1 MSNAKKKKSK
11 KKLFIFGGLGI
22 LLLAAVLLAVFSGD
36 KEKIVKVQTEKVEK
50 RNITQIVSANGNINP
65 VEKVIL
71 RPEVTG
77 EVVELPVKEGDVVKK
92 GQLLIR
98 LKPEQYIARRNKAK
112 ASLSYSEASLK
123 ERQASLAEVAAN
135 YKRAK
140 DLFEKQLVSE
150 SELESAK
157 SAFLRTESQIEAQ
170 KSSVLQAEENY
181 KDARVELAKTAIYAP
196 LDGTISVLNVEKSE
210 RVLGSSFSQGTHLMT
225 VADLSQMEAVV
236 EVDENDVVLIS
247 VGDTASIEIDAFK
260 DQKFKGVVTQI
271 GNSAKTTGLG
281 SQNEV
286 VNFDVEIRL
295 LDLNDRIRPGMSCDA
310 EISTETK
317 SGVVSV
323 PIQSVTA
330 RMPNPKKDDSEEDS
344 GSRKTKD
351 KKKKT
356 KISEVVFIE
365 EGNLA
370 KMVDVEIGISDDTYM
385 EIKSGLEEGQMVISG
400 SYRAISKELE
410 DSSKVRITNK
420 SKKKDKDN
428 DEDEDESEE

>member
-123 ERQASLAEVAAN
+123 ERQASLAQVTAE

-225 VADLSQMEAVV
+225 VADLNSMEAVV

-317 SGVVSV
+317 SDVVSV

-330 RMPNPKKDDSEEDS
+330 RMPKPEKDDSEEEDS
-344 GSRKTKD
+344 GSRKKND

-385 EIKSGLEEGQMVISG
+385 EIISGLEEGQMVVSG

-420 SKKKDKDN
+420 SKNKDKD
-428 DEDEDESEE
+428 EDKAEE

>member
-1 MSNAKKKKSK
+1 MSTAKKKKSK

-22 LLLAAVLLAVFSGD
+22 LLLAAILLAVFSGD

-50 RNITQIVSANGNINP
+50 RNITQIVSANGKINP

-77 EVVELPVKEGDVVKK
+77 EVVQLPVKEGDVVKK

-98 LKPEQYIARRNKAK
+98 LKPDQYLARRNKAQ
-112 ASLSYSEASLK
+112 ASLSFSKASLK
-123 ERQASLAEVAAN
+123 EREASLAEVEAN

-140 DLFEKQLVSE
+140 ELFGKQLVSE
-150 SELESAK
+150 AELESAK
-157 SAFLRTESQIEAQ
+157 SAFLRTQSQIEAQ

-225 VADLSQMEAVV
+225 VADLTQMEAVV
-236 EVDENDVVLIS
+236 EVDENDVVLIT
-247 VGDTASIEIDAFK
+247 VGDTANIEIDAFK
-260 DQKFKGVVTQI
+260 DEKFKGVVTQI

-295 LDLNDRIRPGMSCDA
+295 LQLNDRIRPGMSCDA
-310 EISTETK
+310 EIQTETK
-317 SGVVSV
+317 TNVISV

-330 RMPNPKKDDSEEDS
+330 RMPKEKENKEENSENKK
-344 GSRKTKD
+344 KKV

-370 KMVDVEIGISDDTYM
+370 KMVNVETGISDDTYM
-385 EIKSGLEEGQMVISG
+385 EIKSGLEEGQMVVSG
-400 SYRAISKELE
+400 TYRAISKELE

-420 SKKKDKDN
+420 SKKKGDTEDK
-428 DEDEDESEE
+428 E

>member
-11 KKLFIFGGLGI
+11 KKLFIFGGLG
-22 LLLAAVLLAVFSGD
+22 LLLLVAVLLAVFGGD

-112 ASLSYSEASLK
+112 ASLSFSQASLK
-123 ERQASLAEVAAN
+123 EREASLAEVEAN

-157 SAFLRTESQIEAQ
+157 SAFLRTESQIEGQ

-225 VADLSQMEAVV
+225 VADLNSMEAVV

-317 SGVVSV
+317 SDVVTV

-330 RMPNPKKDDSEEDS
+330 RMPKPKKDDSEEDS
-344 GSRKTKD
+344 GSRKKDD

-365 EGNLA
+365 EGNFA

-385 EIKSGLEEGQMVISG
+385 EIMSGLEEGQMVISG

-420 SKKKDKDN
+420 SKKKDG
-428 DEDEDESEE
+428 DETEE

>member
-1 MSNAKKKKSK
+1 MSNGKKKKSK

-112 ASLSYSEASLK
+112 ASLSYSEASLR
-123 ERQASLAEVAAN
+123 ERQASLAEVEAN

-157 SAFLRTESQIEAQ
+157 SAFLRTQSQIEAQ
-170 KSSVLQAEENY
+170 KSSVLQAKENY

-225 VADLSQMEAVV
+225 VADLNSMEAVV

-260 DQKFKGVVTQI
+260 DQKFKGLVTQI

-310 EISTETK
+310 EIQTETK
-317 SGVVSV
+317 SDVISV

-330 RMPNPKKDDSEEDS
+330 RMQKPEKSDSVDAENKN
-344 GSRKTKD
+344 G
-351 KKKKT
+351 KKKKS

-385 EIKSGLEEGQMVISG
+385 EIKSGLEEGQMVVSG

-410 DSSKVRITNK
+410 DSSKVRISNK
-420 SKKKDKDN
+420 NKKKDET
-428 DEDEDESEE
+428 EDETEE